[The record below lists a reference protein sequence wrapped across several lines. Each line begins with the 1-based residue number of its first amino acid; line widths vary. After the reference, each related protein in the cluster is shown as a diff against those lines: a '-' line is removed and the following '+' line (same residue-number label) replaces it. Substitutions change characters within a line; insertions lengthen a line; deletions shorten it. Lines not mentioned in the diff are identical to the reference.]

1 MTPDPTG
8 DPLGHIGGRA
18 RDLVYTGVGLGVLG
32 VQRFQ
37 VRRRALEKT
46 LGIGLPPSPDDLGRL
61 VGRLTGQP

>member
-1 MTPDPTG
+1 MPARPVMHPMATVAS
-8 DPLGHIGGRA
+8 R

-37 VRRRALEKT
+37 VRRRSLEKV

-61 VGRLTGQP
+61 FGRITGQR